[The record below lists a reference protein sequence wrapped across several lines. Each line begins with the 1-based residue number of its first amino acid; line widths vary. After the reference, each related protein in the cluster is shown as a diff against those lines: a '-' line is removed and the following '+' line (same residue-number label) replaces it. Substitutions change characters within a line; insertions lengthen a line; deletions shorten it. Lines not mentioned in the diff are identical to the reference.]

1 MLIDF
6 TVENFRSIKEPVTLS
21 AIAHPSREVERLEDS
36 ATRRRIKPDNMIAP
50 TFPVAGRGFELLPV
64 LGIFGAN
71 ASGKSNILTALDTL
85 FFLIT
90 IGVTDSRHLN
100 YHLSAFSFDKTTSQ
114 KPTYFRLR
122 QAHENNIYTYSLT
135 VNQDRVL
142 HESLTYIPAAL
153 GRKVN
158 KPLFTRDWDKK
169 SGKYIWKKDGEDF
182 EGPHTQLE
190 DSLQKH
196 ELFLTLLVNR
206 LEVAVIQPLSDGIKG
221 RWPGVG
227 FGRESYDHDLATLL
241 MGEHWPDRVREISEI
256 LCKFDTGITD
266 IEIKRRPDMSNQDAF
281 DLFALHKTSVG
292 LMRLPF
298 SEESAGTQRLFVLA
312 YKMLDTFFY
321 GSSVLVDELGSNI
334 HPNIT
339 REIIKL
345 FQSPKS
351 NPKRAQLIFTSHDNT
366 LQQRNLLRRD
376 QIWFTAKREDG
387 STELYP
393 LTDFKPRNDLAI
405 DKAYLDGR
413 FGAVPVLPD
422 EDELLSGLE
431 IAR

>member
-6 TVENFRSIKEPVTLS
+6 TVENFRSIKEPITLS
-21 AIAHPSREVERLEDS
+21 AIAHPTREVEHLES
-36 ATRRRIKPDNMIAP
+36 STARRRIKPDSFIAP
-50 TFPVAGRGFELLPV
+50 AFPVEGRGFDLLPV

-71 ASGKSNILTALDTL
+71 ASGKSNLLTAIDTL

-90 IGVTDSRHLN
+90 IGVADSHHLN
-100 YHLSAFSFDKTTSQ
+100 YHLSAFSFDKATSR

-122 QAHENNIYTYSLT
+122 QAHENKIYTYSLT
-135 VNQDRVL
+135 IDQDRVL
-142 HESLTYIPAAL
+142 HESLTYVPPAPEK
-153 GRKVN
+153 KVN
-158 KPLFTRDWDKK
+158 KPLFKRDWDKK
-169 SGKYIWKKDGEDF
+169 LGEYIWKDGEDF

-206 LEVAVIQPLSDGIKG
+206 LEVAVIQPFSDGIKG

-227 FGRESYDHDLATLL
+227 FGREAFDHDLATLL
-241 MGEHWPDRVREISEI
+241 MGKYWPKRVKGISEL
-256 LCKFDTGITD
+256 LCRFDTGIAD
-266 IEIKRRPDMSNQDAF
+266 IKIEKRVDTLNQDAF
-281 DLFALHKTSVG
+281 DLFALHKTSAG

-321 GSSVLVDELGSNI
+321 GSSMLVDELGSNV

-345 FQSPKS
+345 FQSSKS

-376 QIWFTAKREDG
+376 QIWFTAKKDDG
-387 STELYP
+387 STDLYP

-413 FGAVPVLPD
+413 FGAVPILPD
-422 EDELLSGLE
+422 AEDLLAGLE
-431 IAR
+431 VAR

>member
-6 TVENFRSIKEPVTLS
+6 TVENFRSIKEPITLS
-21 AIAHPSREVERLEDS
+21 AIAHSSREVEGLESS
-36 ATRRRIKPDNMIAP
+36 ATRRHIKADSSIAP
-50 TFPVAGRGFELLPV
+50 TFPVEGRGLELLPV

-71 ASGKSNILTALDTL
+71 ASGKSNLIMAIDTL

-122 QAHENNIYTYSLT
+122 QVHENNIYTYSLT
-135 VNQDRVL
+135 IDQDRVL
-142 HESLTYIPAAL
+142 HESLTFIPAAPE
-153 GRKVN
+153 RKVN

-169 SGKYIWKKDGEDF
+169 SGKYIWKDGKDF

-206 LEVAVIQPLSDGIKG
+206 LEVAVIQPFSDGIKG

-227 FGRESYDHDLATLL
+227 FGREAFDHDLATFL
-241 MGEHWPDRVREISEI
+241 MGKYWPKRVRGISE
-256 LCKFDTGITD
+256 LLRKFDTGIAD
-266 IEIKRRPDMSNQDAF
+266 IKIEKRLDTSTQDTF
-281 DLFALHKTSVG
+281 DLFALHETSVG

-321 GSSVLVDELGSNI
+321 GSSMLVDELGSNI

-345 FQSPKS
+345 FQSSKS

-376 QIWFTAKREDG
+376 QIWFTAKRDDG

-413 FGAVPVLPD
+413 FGAVPILPD
-422 EDELLSGLE
+422 EDELLAGLE
-431 IAR
+431 MAR